1 MFAFVCYGFASSLN
15 VLVKTSKHMFF
26 KPLIVLARVCS
37 AGLVR
42 GCDARWQSHSLAVAM
57 LSGHDKAY
65 RMPLRGLVKALR
77 GPSKRCARFVRDLSK
92 AFESPLTYLSCLH
105 FFVVAFQGLQNALYW
120 PLNASSVPLS
130 CLRLFAIAALQYA
143 AAD

>member
-1 MFAFVCYGFASSLN
+1 
-15 VLVKTSKHMFF
+15 MFF

-42 GCDARWQSHSLAVAM
+42 GCDARWQSHSLVVAM
-57 LSGHDKAY
+57 LSG
-65 RMPLRGLVKALR
+65 LQGLVKALR
-77 GPSKRCARFVRDLSK
+77 GPSKICARFVRDLSK

-120 PLNASSVPLS
+120 PLNASSVPLPS
-130 CLRLFAIAALQYA
+130 FPPKNLEVRLLAHQARKYVYSYVFLLAGAPLFANA
-143 AAD
+143 